1 MSFWKVEVIPPEKM
15 FIRSLEAVN
24 PDDLEVQPSSP
35 LLGPERMR
43 HHTSARNGE
52 GFKKTLVLDLDE
64 TLISSR
70 RTPCNCDYKVRGG
83 CFLEW
88 FPLCVPRPPPYFRC
102 NKKDAPKCSF
112 VRSFAL
118 YMLFTEVH
126 AFIPIPSNLFMVA
139 S

>member
-43 HHTSARNGE
+43 HYTSARNGE

-70 RTPCNCDYKVRGG
+70 RTPCNCDY
-83 CFLEW
+83 
-88 FPLCVPRPPPYFRC
+88 
-102 NKKDAPKCSF
+102 
-112 VRSFAL
+112 
-118 YMLFTEVH
+118 EV
-126 AFIPIPSNLFMVA
+126 
-139 S
+139 